1 MLIWQNFVWI
11 ENSFGVECRFE
22 LLHDFDRLC
31 GFAEVHE
38 VALLEANAVLRA
50 DAALLSRSPLVD
62 ERFNLKQI
70 MIIFY
75 CF

>member
-1 MLIWQNFVWI
+1 
-11 ENSFGVECRFE
+11 
-22 LLHDFDRLC
+22 
-31 GFAEVHE
+31 
-38 VALLEANAVLRA
+38 VLRA

-75 CF
+75 C